1 LNITETKIQPFIA
14 IYALAVSNTFSIV
27 TMNITLVTKI
37 LPAVTR
43 LHEKPCYKLFEEESL
58 DSLMSYIPQGVR
70 AI

>member
-1 LNITETKIQPFIA
+1 MA
-14 IYALAVSNTFSIV
+14 IYRLAVSSTLPSVTATF
-27 TMNITLVTKI
+27 TLVTNI

-43 LHEKPCYKLFEEESL
+43 LHKKPCYKLFEEESV

>member
-1 LNITETKIQPFIA
+1 MYT
-14 IYALAVSNTFSIV
+14 LAVSNTFSIV
-27 TMNITLVTKI
+27 TMNITWVTKT

-43 LHEKPCYKLFEEESL
+43 FHEKPYYKLFVEESV

>member
-1 LNITETKIQPFIA
+1 MYT
-14 IYALAVSNTFSIV
+14 LAVSNTFSIV
-27 TMNITLVTKI
+27 TMNITLVTNI

-43 LHEKPCYKLFEEESL
+43 LHKKPCYKLFEEESV

>member
-1 LNITETKIQPFIA
+1 MA
-14 IYALAVSNTFSIV
+14 IYILAVSSTLPSVTATF
-27 TMNITLVTKI
+27 TWVTKT

-43 LHEKPCYKLFEEESL
+43 LHKKPCYKLFEEESV

>member
-1 LNITETKIQPFIA
+1 MAMYI
-14 IYALAVSNTFSIV
+14 LAVSNTFSIV
-27 TMNITLVTKI
+27 TMNITWVTKT

-43 LHEKPCYKLFEEESL
+43 LHKKPCYKLFEEDSV

>member
-1 LNITETKIQPFIA
+1 MAMYI
-14 IYALAVSNTFSIV
+14 LAVSSTLPSV
-27 TMNITLVTKI
+27 TTTITWVTKI

-43 LHEKPCYKLFEEESL
+43 LHKKPYYKLFEEESV

>member
-1 LNITETKIQPFIA
+1 MAMYI
-14 IYALAVSNTFSIV
+14 LAVSNTFSIV
-27 TMNITLVTKI
+27 TMNITLVTNI

-43 LHEKPCYKLFEEESL
+43 FHKKPYYKLFEEESV